1 MYVRIRVVGTWLG
14 VVQQYAE
21 HDLHV
26 AFRARPPSRGVKSD
40 FFLLI
45 LLLLLLL
52 YYVLYTGIVVS
63 RRVGEHETGAAGQT
77 QEVCV

>member
-1 MYVRIRVVGTWLG
+1 MLG
-14 VVQQYAE
+14 IVQQYTE

-26 AFRARPPSRGVKSD
+26 GFRARPPRLEVLKAI

-45 LLLLLLL
+45 LLLFL

-63 RRVGEHETGAAGQT
+63 WRVGEHETGAAGQT